1 MLRFV
6 CSACKFV
13 FLRVVMVDESG
24 VTCPRCGVV
33 FQPDEEELYD
43 PEND

>member
-1 MLRFV
+1 MLRLV
-6 CSACKFV
+6 CSECRYV
-13 FLRVVMVDESG
+13 FLRLQSVGESG